1 MKYMI
6 DKKSLAVL
14 GLMFFAQAALAAGG
28 LEGEVTTMMTT
39 IRTSIYAI
47 VGVLATIALLWQ
59 CAQGFMGRKTWGD
72 VFEAMLWIFGAGA
85 AIAFATWLFTKGGS
99 ISF

>member
-1 MKYMI
+1 MKSLTKQ
-6 DKKSLAVL
+6 DGLAVL
-14 GLMFFAQAALAAGG
+14 SLLFFTPLALAAGG
-28 LEGEVTTMMTT
+28 LETEVTGMMET

>member
-28 LEGEVTTMMTT
+28 LESEVTSMVTT
-39 IRTSIYAI
+39 IRTVIYII
-47 VGVLATIALLWQ
+47 VGGVATIALLWQ

-72 VFEAMLWIFGAGA
+72 VFETMLWIFVS
-85 AIAFATWLFTKGGS
+85 GGS
-99 ISF
+99 IVLATWAFTTGGRISI